1 MLHMHKFEKIWMIV
15 GVITLI
21 SFLTIVGVQ
30 AFSKA
35 EGEGH
40 HGAPSDMTLVDPET
54 VTETAPF
61 NEPGLKQIGENEY
74 ELVMVL
80 QSYGFTPGD
89 IEIPQGATV
98 HIKATSIDVVHGFE
112 IAGTSANMMVTPGH
126 VNSMTYTFD
135 KKGSFLI
142 LCNEY
147 CGTGHHF
154 MSTNLEVI

>member
-1 MLHMHKFEKIWMIV
+1 MLHMHKYEKIWMII
-15 GVITLI
+15 GIITLV

-30 AFSKA
+30 AFSQTGDHA
-35 EGEGH
+35 H
-40 HGAPSDMTLVDPET
+40 HGAPSDKTLIDPEK
-54 VTETAPF
+54 VSETAPF
-61 NEPGLKQIGENEY
+61 DEPGLKQIGENEY
-74 ELVMVL
+74 ELVMIL

-126 VNSMTYTFD
+126 VNTMTYTFEE
-135 KKGSFLI
+135 KGSYLI